1 MTFYTINL
9 LIYAA
14 VDAMACLG
22 LSQQFGIAGVT
33 NFGFIIFQAAGGYA
47 AAILA
52 MPPRT
57 ANGGFQSYI
66 GGWNLPFPL
75 PWIGAAIV
83 GGVIALPFT
92 FLVGRRL
99 RGDFAAVGL
108 LVTAVLLNLVVTN
121 YRPLLNG
128 DAGLSL
134 IPQPLQGQYNPA
146 TASYQW
152 VFAAVAI
159 VLCLGVYLFVRRITE
174 SPYGRSLR
182 AMRDNDLVADSLGK
196 SLLSMRTVML
206 VVGGAIAGLSGGVL
220 VSYITTW
227 SPAAWGYA
235 ETVVLF
241 AAVIIGGAGNHV
253 GAVLG
258 AILVPVGFE
267 EVTRFIP
274 TSNNLP
280 PNLIPSLEWVAIG
293 LLIVIFLWVRP
304 QGILPERKRVI
315 RAGPAVAGDGVPE
328 GGGTAGWRTTSEAAS
343 VVPEA
348 RAESGDG
355 EERYARGSAH
365 PPAPAAAAPSAT
377 ASPDAD
383 GSPTAPQ
390 PAALA
395 SASADADGQSGAPR
409 PQVPAAAAP
418 AAAPLAD
425 ADGRSSASR
434 PDAPPSGP
442 VPVPPSADVAGGSTR
457 DDAGSSARSSG
468 AVPLAR
474 PGEVV
479 LEVVGVSREFGG
491 VRAVDDVSFSVR
503 AGTLTGLIG
512 PNGAGKS
519 TLLAMLAGTLRVS
532 SGRVI
537 YRGQDVTGLA
547 AFRRARLGLVR
558 TFQLASEFKRLT
570 VMENLLSAV
579 PGNRGDSF
587 RGAVLGKRYWR
598 ADETAAIARAE
609 RMLERFGLEGF
620 ANHYAGD
627 LSGGQ
632 RRLVEIMRALM
643 AEPGMLL
650 LDEPMAGVHPNL
662 ARRIGDQ
669 LLALCAE
676 GMTILMVE
684 HELAIMD
691 EFCDPVVVMAEGSV
705 LAEGTMAQ
713 LRARSEVV
721 EAYLVG

>member
-1 MTFYTINL
+1 MTFYAINL

-52 MPPRT
+52 MPPQT
-57 ANGGFQSYI
+57 ANGGFQTYI

-159 VLCLGVYLFVRRITE
+159 LLCLGVYLFVRRITE

-315 RAGPAVAGDGVPE
+315 RVGPVVANDGAP
-328 GGGTAGWRTTSEAAS
+328 GGGGPGGWPGDSRAGT

-348 RAESGDG
+348 REVGSDDG
-355 EERYARGSAH
+355 ERYAPGSPH
-365 PPAPAAAAPSAT
+365 PPSPAVAAPSVATSPDADRQSGAHHPSAPVVAAPSA
-377 ASPDAD
+377 A
-383 GSPTAPQ
+383 
-390 PAALA
+390 
-395 SASADADGQSGAPR
+395 ASADVGGRTAEPHPPAGPPGARPATPSAEVDGDGEQPIAYSSSHS
-409 PQVPAAAAP
+409 QVAARLAP
-418 AAAPLAD
+418 A
-425 ADGRSSASR
+425 
-434 PDAPPSGP
+434 
-442 VPVPPSADVAGGSTR
+442 GG
-457 DDAGSSARSSG
+457 A
-468 AVPLAR
+468 
-474 PGEVV
+474 V

-491 VRAVDDVSFSVR
+491 VRAVRDVSFSVR
-503 AGTLTGLIG
+503 VGTLTGLIG

-519 TLLAMLAGTLRVS
+519 TLLAMLAGTLPVS
-532 SGRVI
+532 SGTVL

-609 RMLERFGLEGF
+609 GMLERFGLEGF

>member
-1 MTFYTINL
+1 MNSYYTLNL
-9 LIYAA
+9 IIYAA

-22 LSQQFGIAGVT
+22 LSQQFGVAGVT

-52 MPPRT
+52 LPADH

-75 PWIGAAIV
+75 PWIGAAVV
-83 GGVIALPFT
+83 GGVLALPFT

-108 LVTAVLLNLVVTN
+108 LVTAVLLNLLVTN
-121 YRPLLNG
+121 FRPLLNG

-134 IPQPLQGQYNPA
+134 IPAPFA
-146 TASYQW
+146 ASGFSTTSSGYQW
-152 VFAAVAI
+152 GFGAGAVVLTAAVFW
-159 VLCLGVYLFVRRITE
+159 FVRRITF

-182 AMRDNDLVADSLGK
+182 AMRDNDTVADSLGK
-196 SLLSMRTVML
+196 NLLSLRTAML
-206 VVGGAIAGLSGGVL
+206 VIGGAIAGLSGGIL
-220 VSYITTW
+220 VSYISTW

-267 EVTRFIP
+267 EITRFIP

-293 LLIVIFLWVRP
+293 LLIVVFLWARP

-315 RAGPAVAGDGVPE
+315 RLWGPA
-328 GGGTAGWRTTSEAAS
+328 TAGAPTGWR
-343 VVPEA
+343 
-348 RAESGDG
+348 R
-355 EERYARGSAH
+355 
-365 PPAPAAAAPSAT
+365 PAPAETVGPETREEIGNGEARDARLLVRQSSPSASGDLPRP
-377 ASPDAD
+377 AGQKLPAD
-383 GSPTAPQ
+383 GT
-390 PAALA
+390 
-395 SASADADGQSGAPR
+395 DGHGQSA
-409 PQVPAAAAP
+409 
-418 AAAPLAD
+418 
-425 ADGRSSASR
+425 
-434 PDAPPSGP
+434 
-442 VPVPPSADVAGGSTR
+442 
-457 DDAGSSARSSG
+457 
-468 AVPLAR
+468 
-474 PGEVV
+474 VV
-479 LEVVGVSREFGG
+479 LEARDVVREFGG
-491 VRAVDDVSFSVR
+491 VRAVDGVSFGVR
-503 AGTLTGLIG
+503 KGTLTGLIG

-519 TLLAMLAGTLRVS
+519 TLLAMLAGTLPVT
-532 SGRVI
+532 SGHII
-537 YRGQDVTGLA
+537 YQGDDITKVP
-547 AFRRARLGLVR
+547 AFRRARVGLVR

-579 PGNRGDSF
+579 PGNRGDTL
-587 RGAVLGKRYWR
+587 RGALLGRRYWR
-598 ADETAAIARAE
+598 GDEDAAVRRATGL
-609 RMLERFGLEGF
+609 LERFRLVDV
-620 ANHYAGD
+620 ANNYAGE

-643 AEPGMLL
+643 AEPTTLL

-662 ARRIGDQ
+662 ARRIGAE
-669 LLALCAE
+669 LVALCGE

-691 EFCDPVVVMAEGSV
+691 EFCDPVVVMAEGRV
-705 LAEGTMAQ
+705 LAEGTMQQ
-713 LRARSEVV
+713 LRGRSEVV

>member
-1 MTFYTINL
+1 MNAFYLINL
-9 LIYAA
+9 LVYAA

-22 LSQQFGIAGVT
+22 LSQQFGVAGVT

-47 AAILA
+47 AAVLA
-52 MPPRT
+52 LPHDS

-75 PWIGAAIV
+75 PWIGAAVV
-83 GGVIALPFT
+83 GGLIAVPFT

-108 LVTAVLLNLVVTN
+108 LVTAVLLNLLVTN

-134 IPQPLQGQYNPA
+134 IPTPLRGDNVFSVQ
-146 TASYQW
+146 TAGYQW
-152 VFAAVAI
+152 VFTAAAV
-159 VLCLGVYLFVRRITE
+159 VLALGVYLFVRRITA

-182 AMRDNDLVADSLGK
+182 AMRDNDMVADSLGK
-196 SLLSMRTVML
+196 NLLSLRTAML
-206 VVGGAIAGLSGGVL
+206 VTGGAIAGLSGGIL
-220 VSYITTW
+220 VTYITTW

-241 AAVIIGGAGNHV
+241 AAVIIGGAGNHL

-267 EVTRFIP
+267 EITRFIP
-274 TSNNLP
+274 TSNSLP
-280 PNLIPSLEWVAIG
+280 PNLIPSLQWVAIG

-315 RAGPAVAGDGVPE
+315 RVPA
-328 GGGTAGWRTTSEAAS
+328 
-343 VVPEA
+343 A
-348 RAESGDG
+348 RAPAAGMAAPPGGAAAAVPSP
-355 EERYARGSAH
+355 R
-365 PPAPAAAAPSAT
+365 PPAPRARDELPAAPQ
-377 ASPDAD
+377 D
-383 GSPTAPQ
+383 
-390 PAALA
+390 
-395 SASADADGQSGAPR
+395 R
-409 PQVPAAAAP
+409 P
-418 AAAPLAD
+418 
-425 ADGRSSASR
+425 
-434 PDAPPSGP
+434 
-442 VPVPPSADVAGGSTR
+442 
-457 DDAGSSARSSG
+457 
-468 AVPLAR
+468 
-474 PGEVV
+474 VV
-479 LEVVGVSREFGG
+479 LETVDVTREFGG
-491 VRAVDDVSFSVR
+491 VRAVAGVSIQVR
-503 AGTLTGLIG
+503 KGTLTGLIG

-519 TLLAMLAGTLRVS
+519 TLLAMLAGTLPVT
-532 SGRVI
+532 SGKII
-537 YRGQDVTGLA
+537 YEGRDITGVP

-579 PGNRGDSF
+579 PGNRGDTF
-587 RGAVLGKRYWR
+587 RGSLLGKHYWQ

-609 RMLERFGLEGF
+609 AILERFGLEQF

-643 AEPGMLL
+643 AEPATLL

-662 ARRIGDQ
+662 ARRIGNQ
-669 LLALCAE
+669 LVALCEE

-691 EFCDPVVVMAEGSV
+691 EFCDPVVVMAEGAV
-705 LAEGTMAQ
+705 LAEGTMQQ
-713 LRARSEVV
+713 LRGRSEVV

>member
-1 MTFYTINL
+1 MNAFYLINL
-9 LIYAA
+9 LVYAA

-22 LSQQFGIAGVT
+22 LSQQFGVAGVT

-47 AAILA
+47 AAVLA
-52 MPPRT
+52 LPHDS

-75 PWIGAAIV
+75 PWIGAAVV
-83 GGVIALPFT
+83 GGLIAVPFT

-108 LVTAVLLNLVVTN
+108 LVTAVLLNLLVTN

-134 IPQPLQGQYNPA
+134 IPTPLRGLNVFSVQ
-146 TASYQW
+146 TAGYQW
-152 VFAAVAI
+152 VFAVAAVA
-159 VLCLGVYLFVRRITE
+159 LALGVYLFVRRITG

-182 AMRDNDLVADSLGK
+182 AMRDNDVVADSLGK
-196 SLLSMRTVML
+196 NLLSLRTAML
-206 VVGGAIAGLSGGVL
+206 VTGGAIAGLSGGIL
-220 VSYITTW
+220 VTYITTW

-241 AAVIIGGAGNHV
+241 AAVIIGGAGNHL
-253 GAVLG
+253 GAILG

-267 EVTRFIP
+267 EITRFIP

-280 PNLIPSLEWVAIG
+280 PNLIPSLQWVAIG
-293 LLIVIFLWVRP
+293 LLIVIFLWLRP

-315 RAGPAVAGDGVPE
+315 HAPATGAAATRTSAPP
-328 GGGTAGWRTTSEAAS
+328 GGTAAAPGGAAAAA
-343 VVPEA
+343 VPSP
-348 RAESGDG
+348 R
-355 EERYARGSAH
+355 
-365 PPAPAAAAPSAT
+365 PPASRPAAPGARDQMPAAAE
-377 ASPDAD
+377 D
-383 GSPTAPQ
+383 
-390 PAALA
+390 
-395 SASADADGQSGAPR
+395 R
-409 PQVPAAAAP
+409 P
-418 AAAPLAD
+418 
-425 ADGRSSASR
+425 
-434 PDAPPSGP
+434 
-442 VPVPPSADVAGGSTR
+442 
-457 DDAGSSARSSG
+457 
-468 AVPLAR
+468 
-474 PGEVV
+474 VV
-479 LEVVGVSREFGG
+479 LETVDVVREFGG
-491 VRAVDDVSFSVR
+491 VRAVAGVSIQVR
-503 AGTLTGLIG
+503 KGTLTGLIG

-519 TLLAMLAGTLRVS
+519 TLLAMLAGTLPVT
-532 SGRVI
+532 SGKII
-537 YRGQDVTGLA
+537 YEGRDITGVP

-579 PGNRGDSF
+579 PGNRGDTF
-587 RGAVLGKRYWR
+587 RGSLLGKRYWQ

-609 RMLERFGLEGF
+609 AILERFGLEQFG
-620 ANHYAGD
+620 NHYAGD

-643 AEPGMLL
+643 AEPATLL

-662 ARRIGDQ
+662 ARRIGNE
-669 LLALCAE
+669 LVALCAE

-691 EFCDPVVVMAEGSV
+691 EFCDPVVVMAEGAV
-705 LAEGTMAQ
+705 LAEGTMQQ
-713 LRARSEVV
+713 LRGRSEVV